1 MNRLLEAAG
10 LARPA
15 RSWTA
20 LVFLALFVSAC
31 GDDPAPDAPAEVAPP
46 AAEAVTPEPAAEMSF
61 DGEASDI
68 ERIVIVSIDTLRA
81 DHVGSYGATDVGT
94 DTMDLLAAEG
104 VRFSQAISP
113 APITLPSHST
123 LLTGLDPPQHGVRH
137 NGLFKLE
144 PDLPTLQGLAREAGF
159 ETAAFISAYV
169 LDRQFGLDRGF
180 DHYDDLLG
188 TSNDGHSGPAVPA
201 RAADGTVDAALN
213 WVETAPDKF
222 LLFVHLYDP
231 HADHNPPE
239 PYRSQF
245 GADRLYDAEIAFA
258 DAEVGRLLEGIASRW
273 PNGTVVA
280 LTSDHGES
288 FGEHGE
294 PTHSLSIYEATQHIP
309 LFVAGPGVP
318 RAAVVD
324 DVVRLSDVAPTL
336 ADLIGLSGLASSS
349 EIHGGR
355 SLRPL
360 WEGAQ
365 EEERVAWVETL
376 ATQLDFSWS
385 PLFGVRTGSHKYI
398 RAPKPELY
406 ALESDGSELENVA
419 GENPDLVAEL
429 DALVEARAAGRP
441 IVLSTDLSAD
451 ARAQLEA
458 LGYVTEGS
466 ADSRGE
472 LGVVAGENP
481 ADQMGGLTALFQGMN
496 LLARREFEAALEKFE
511 GTENRGLELSTLR
524 GQAALGA
531 QRFDVAREAAE
542 ESLRF
547 APHRGQPHVLLGQVE
562 EAVGNTE
569 EAKASYRRAI
579 EVEPSQGAAWI
590 GLGRIAEAAGDT
602 ETARSAYVKATEARV
617 YEAEAIWRQAALA
630 VAAGDSADAR
640 KLLGKMTQAQL
651 RQPHVALRLAQAE
664 QAAGKGDLARI
675 RVAGGLRAY
684 GKDVPLLLM
693 DAAFKELDGDDAGA
707 LVARRQALKVL
718 PESPR
723 TMLAVSNH
731 LSERGQG
738 LEEAARLA
746 GTALE
751 KFGRVPPI
759 LLALAQIELAKGQA
773 AEALG
778 LVDEASTPGLPVSIE
793 MLLGLRRAEA
803 LAQLSRPDEAQKVLA
818 KVEAE
823 IPDDPILARD
833 LARTQRKV
841 AGAVEKP

>member
-1 MNRLLEAAG
+1 MTHLPAVADPS
-10 LARPA
+10 RPFQT
-15 RSWTA
+15 STA
-20 LVFLALFVSAC
+20 LLFLALFVVAC
-31 GDDPAPDAPAEVAPP
+31 GSEPTPDALEPTTQP
-46 AAEAVTPEPAAEMSF
+46 AAEEAAPEPGAEMSF
-61 DGEASDI
+61 EGEASDI

-81 DHVGSYGATDVGT
+81 DHVGSYGAKDAGT
-94 DTMDLLAAEG
+94 DTMDRLAAEG

-137 NGLFKLE
+137 NGLFRLE
-144 PDLPTLQGLAREAGF
+144 ADLPTLPELAQDAGF
-159 ETAAFISAYV
+159 ETAAFVSAYV

-180 DHYDDLLG
+180 DVYDDLLG
-188 TSNDGHSGPAVPA
+188 ASNEGHSGPAVPA
-201 RAADGTVDAALN
+201 RAADGTIDAALK

-239 PYRSQF
+239 PYRSRF
-245 GADRLYDAEIAFA
+245 GAERLYAAEIAFA
-258 DAEVGRLLEGIASRW
+258 DAEVGRLLRGIASRW
-273 PNGTVVA
+273 PTGTVVA
-280 LTSDHGES
+280 VTSDHGES
-288 FGEHGE
+288 LGEHGE

-309 LFVAGPGVP
+309 LIVAGPGVP

-336 ADLIGLSGLASSS
+336 AGLVGVTGLASSS
-349 EIHGGR
+349 EAHGGR
-355 SLRPL
+355 SLQPL
-360 WEGAQ
+360 WQGDEEGA
-365 EEERVAWVETL
+365 RVAWVETL

-385 PLFGVRTGSHKYI
+385 PLLGVRTASHKYI

-406 ALESDGSELENVA
+406 ALESDPRELENLA
-419 GENPDLVAEL
+419 GSQPDLVAEL
-429 DALVEARAAGRP
+429 DARVEERAKGRP
-441 IVLSTDLSAD
+441 IVLNDDLSAD

-481 ADQMGGLTALFQGMN
+481 ADQMGGLKALFEGMN
-496 LLARREFEAALEKFE
+496 LLARREFDAALEKFA

-531 QRFDVAREAAE
+531 QRFDIAREAAE

-562 EAVGNTE
+562 EAVGNTDL
-569 EAKASYRRAI
+569 ARASYERAL

-602 ETARSAYVKATEARV
+602 EEARAAYVKATEARV
-617 YEAEAIWRQAALA
+617 YETEAIWRQAALA
-630 VAAGDSADAR
+630 IAAGDSADAR
-640 KLLGKMTQAQL
+640 RLLGRMTQAQL

-664 QAAGKGDLARI
+664 QAAGKGELARI
-675 RVAGGLRAY
+675 RIAGGLRAY

-693 DAAFKELDGDDAGA
+693 DAAFKELDGDDAAA
-707 LVARRQALKVL
+707 LVARRRALEVL
-718 PESPR
+718 PESLR
-723 TMLAVSNH
+723 TMLAVSMH
-731 LSERGQG
+731 LSERNQG
-738 LEEAARLA
+738 LEEATSLA
-746 GTALE
+746 DQALD
-751 KFGRVPPI
+751 KFGRVPPV
-759 LLALAQIELAKGQA
+759 LLALAQIDLAQGRA
-773 AEALG
+773 SEALG
-778 LVDEASTPGLPVSIE
+778 LIEEANTGALPVSIE
-793 MLLGLRRAEA
+793 TQLALRRAEA
-803 LAQLSRPDEAQKVLA
+803 LARLSRVEEAQGALA

-823 IPDDPILARD
+823 MPDDPTLARD
-833 LARTQRKV
+833 LARTRRMLAK
-841 AGAVEKP
+841 AAEAP